1 MHVMALGSAFED
13 REPRAAPGR
22 ILWPRSSTADPATVR
37 RGNHPQGATAAERP
51 SIEDRDVTPDAEAA
65 LDKILEETEGI
76 VSHGFGDAIFRAALE
91 YAYEDA
97 AKICEGNSDTE
108 PEHEFREYAERQ
120 EEHNLTC
127 ADNAEAIR
135 ARAKEQLA

>member
-51 SIEDRDVTPDAEAA
+51 SIEDRDVTPAAEAA

-97 AKICEGNSDTE
+97 AKICEGNTDT
-108 PEHEFREYAERQ
+108 
-120 EEHNLTC
+120 
-127 ADNAEAIR
+127 DSAEAIR
-135 ARAKEQLA
+135 ARVKEQLA